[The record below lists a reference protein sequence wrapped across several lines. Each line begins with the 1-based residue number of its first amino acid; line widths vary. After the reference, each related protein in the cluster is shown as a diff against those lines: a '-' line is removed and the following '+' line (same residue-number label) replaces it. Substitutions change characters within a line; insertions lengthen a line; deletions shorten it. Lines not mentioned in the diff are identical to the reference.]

1 MNSFIWGFFEEYHLF
16 DFDAGHKRRLRAFR
30 INILSRFL
38 IVLFRISVRIVF
50 YRLIILCK
58 VLTRIKFTRTNSL
71 QLLSYEVI
79 LIKLFRINI
88 LSEFL
93 RIIVLFRIIWLIIYY
108 KIELKWKLSKEIN
121 IKDDRESWK
130 TLR

>member
-1 MNSFIWGFFEEYHLF
+1 M
-16 DFDAGHKRRLRAFR
+16 RAFR

-38 IVLFRISVRIVF
+38 IVFFRISVWIVF
-50 YRLIILCK
+50 CRLIVLCK

-79 LIKLFRINI
+79 LIKPLRINI

-108 KIELKWKLSKEIN
+108 GIELKRKLSEEI
-121 IKDDRESWK
+121 DMEDGRESWK
-130 TLR
+130 VLWWMAWNRIWNVVDRECCAGVKT